1 MNRINFVR
9 FICDLLV
16 IDQPKIYFL
25 KEGKLTTLH
34 GRPSNELFKI
44 KPEAAATTYPEEN
57 IIIINSGVVKDTY
70 VYIVLA
76 HELRH
81 IYQYQAAKNPSWGEP
96 MANTWKKEISH
107 YSASNISGYESQNV
121 EIDATAFSKL
131 ICNIVLKKD
140 FETNC
145 DQKKLQKRINQLK
158 QDYTLEEIIECYE
171 YNIGTFNREQA

>member
-1 MNRINFVR
+1 MDKIKFVNFL
-9 FICDLLV
+9 CDLLA
-16 IDQPKIYFL
+16 INTPNIYFF
-25 KEGKLTTLH
+25 KDGELTSIDGCPIDKFL
-34 GRPSNELFKI
+34 RI
-44 KPEAAATTYPEEN
+44 KKEAAATSYPEEN
-57 IIIINSGVVKDTY
+57 TIIINLDVVKDHF

-76 HELRH
+76 HEIRH
-81 IYQYQAAKNPSWGEP
+81 IYQHQATLNPSWEEP
-96 MANTWKKEISH
+96 MAEIWKKEMSN
-107 YSASNISGYESQNV
+107 YSASDVPGYENQNI

-171 YNIGTFNREQA
+171 YNIGAFNRKQA